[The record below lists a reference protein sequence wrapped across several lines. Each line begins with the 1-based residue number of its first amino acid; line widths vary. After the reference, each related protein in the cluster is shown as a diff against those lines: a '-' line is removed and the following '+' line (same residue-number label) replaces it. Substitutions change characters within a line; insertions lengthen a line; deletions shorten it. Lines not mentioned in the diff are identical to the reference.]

1 MNVKEQLWKKFIANE
16 AVDLT
21 ILTTPIAESWQQCRA
36 LNVNPYARKS
46 EAVLTPTQLRQQQR
60 AQKQLI
66 DLVKRELRV
75 YIRAFSIQQAVF
87 ILTDANGYILWRDG
101 HDRTTRLANEM
112 AFSEGHRWHEQDVGT
127 NAISLALQTGN
138 VTTLSGYEHYA
149 VGSHQWSCTAVAIRD
164 GRDEVCAILD
174 ISSYLND
181 SATTKD
187 IQFFLQLLA
196 TNISEK
202 LKNQYL
208 TEQKKLV
215 EYVVGELR
223 PGVVADIDDR
233 IIKVSDQL
241 LVDEEEWVGQSVE
254 TFLQQHM
261 LEATPQPILLEE
273 QKIGAFYPIVQ
284 KELPVKQF
292 YYEGIQTRNARYA
305 NFMKEVERVA
315 SSQLPVHIYGESG
328 SGKEIIAKTL
338 HQNSPF
344 ADGPLV
350 ALNCGAISESLLESE
365 LFGYAPGAFTGANAK
380 GYKGKIAEAHGG
392 TLFLDEVDSMSER
405 MQASL
410 LRVLEN
416 YEVTRIGS
424 TKTERVSFRLVTAS
438 NQDLRTLV
446 GAQKFRM
453 DLFYRIYVCPLSI
466 PPLRERKEDIYML
479 MKRYCEKEM
488 WYPRWLSKV
497 YEVAALYDWYGNI
510 RELNNFLA
518 RLHLYYADIEPSRE
532 DIAQLIDMGTIV
544 PQKRQ
549 VQQNVAPMSEEEKQL
564 REVLEQ
570 HHYHISKAAEALGIA
585 RSTLYRKMKRYNLK

>member
-488 WYPRWLSKV
+488 WYPRWLSKA

>member
-46 EAVLTPTQLRQQQR
+46 EAVLTSTQLRQQQR

-75 YIRAFSIQQAVF
+75 YIRAFAIQQAVF

-497 YEVAALYDWYGNI
+497 YEVAASYDWYGNI

-518 RLHLYYADIEPSRE
+518 RLHLYYADVEPSRE

-544 PQKRQ
+544 SQKRQ